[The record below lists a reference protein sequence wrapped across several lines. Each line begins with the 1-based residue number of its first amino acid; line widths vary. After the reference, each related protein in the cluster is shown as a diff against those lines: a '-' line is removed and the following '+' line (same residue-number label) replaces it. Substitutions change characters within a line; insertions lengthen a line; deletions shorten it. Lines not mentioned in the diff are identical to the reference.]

1 VADDSLN
8 SVANFLFEAGTL
20 KNHKRTGWWIAGVK
34 DPESVA
40 EHSWRAALL
49 ASIIAELEGADPAK
63 AALLSVWHDT
73 GETRTGDLAH
83 ISQKYVG
90 KGDAEVIAADQA
102 QGMPAGLGALMR
114 SIVGEY
120 EARETPEAIC
130 AGDADKLECLV
141 QALEYRDQGH
151 VNVDRWIVNSRKR
164 IRTESAKRL
173 AEELLKTGSLQWLRD
188 AMGES
193 R

>member
-1 VADDSLN
+1 VSDELGA
-8 SVANFLFEAGTL
+8 VANFLFEAGTL
-20 KNHKRTGWWIAGVK
+20 KNHKRTGWWIAGIK
-34 DPESVA
+34 DPETVA

-90 KGDAEVIAADQA
+90 KGDAEAIAVDQS
-102 QGMPAGLGALMR
+102 QGMPPRLGALMR

-151 VNVDRWIVNSRKR
+151 KNVDRWIVNSQRR

-173 AEELLKTGSLQWLRD
+173 AEELLRTGSLQWLRD

-193 R
+193 RQ

>member
-1 VADDSLN
+1 MADEDRA
-8 SVANFLFEAGTL
+8 VANFLFEAGTL
-20 KNHKRTGWWIAGVK
+20 KNHKRTGWWIAGIK

-90 KGDAEVIAADQA
+90 KGDAVAIAADQSK
-102 QGMPAGLGALMR
+102 GLPSGLGALMR
-114 SIVGEY
+114 SIIGEY

-151 VNVDRWIVNSRKR
+151 VNVDRWITNSQRR
-164 IRTESAKRL
+164 IRTESAKRI
-173 AEELLKTGSLQWLRD
+173 ASALLETGSLTWLRE

-193 R
+193 